1 MLNVWPFSLLS
12 YLIIAILLQ
21 IRMFYSNDLL
31 TLRGGGKFNLIWL
44 LSTTND
50 RASIARKRKADLLS
64 LNYKNIVDELQK
76 LFPVTGKKT
85 SLSLRTSA
93 VLMHGV
99 FISFKLRVE
108 FLNNDTIKLLATTT
122 RKFSYSILFISV
134 IILLLFV
141 QESMVE
147 VTLTSNP
154 QQGKPILFLRNM
166 MTSTSAM

>member
-93 VLMHGV
+93 ILMHGV
-99 FISFKLRVE
+99 FISYKLRVE

-122 RKFSYSILFISV
+122 RKFSYSK
-134 IILLLFV
+134 
-141 QESMVE
+141 ES
-147 VTLTSNP
+147 S
-154 QQGKPILFLRNM
+154 
-166 MTSTSAM
+166 SS

>member
-1 MLNVWPFSLLS
+1 MLNIWPFSLFP
-12 YLIIAILLQ
+12 YLITAILLQ
-21 IRMFYSNDLL
+21 IQMFYSNDLL

-122 RKFSYSILFISV
+122 RKFSYSK
-134 IILLLFV
+134 
-141 QESMVE
+141 ES
-147 VTLTSNP
+147 SS
-154 QQGKPILFLRNM
+154 F
-166 MTSTSAM
+166 

>member
-1 MLNVWPFSLLS
+1 
-12 YLIIAILLQ
+12 
-21 IRMFYSNDLL
+21 MFYSNDLL

-64 LNYKNIVDELQK
+64 LNYMNIVDELQK

-108 FLNNDTIKLLATTT
+108 FLNTDTIKLLATTT
-122 RKFSYSILFISV
+122 RKFSHSILFISV

-147 VTLTSNP
+147 AILTSNP
-154 QQGKPILFLRNM
+154 LRGKPISFLRNM

>member
-1 MLNVWPFSLLS
+1 MLNVLPFSLLPH
-12 YLIIAILLQ
+12 LIIAILLQ

-93 VLMHGV
+93 ILMHGV

-122 RKFSYSILFISV
+122 RKFSYSK
-134 IILLLFV
+134 
-141 QESMVE
+141 ES
-147 VTLTSNP
+147 S
-154 QQGKPILFLRNM
+154 
-166 MTSTSAM
+166 SS

>member
-1 MLNVWPFSLLS
+1 
-12 YLIIAILLQ
+12 
-21 IRMFYSNDLL
+21 MFYSNDLL

-64 LNYKNIVDELQK
+64 LNYMNIVDELQK

-108 FLNNDTIKLLATTT
+108 FLNTDTIKLLATTT
-122 RKFSYSILFISV
+122 RKFSHSILFISV

-147 VTLTSNP
+147 AISTSNP
-154 QQGKPILFLRNM
+154 LRGKPISFLRNM

>member
-12 YLIIAILLQ
+12 SIIIAILLQ

-122 RKFSYSILFISV
+122 RKFSYSK
-134 IILLLFV
+134 
-141 QESMVE
+141 ES
-147 VTLTSNP
+147 S
-154 QQGKPILFLRNM
+154 
-166 MTSTSAM
+166 SS

>member
-21 IRMFYSNDLL
+21 IQMFYSNDLL

-50 RASIARKRKADLLS
+50 RATIARKRKADLLS

-93 VLMHGV
+93 ILMHGV
-99 FISFKLRVE
+99 FISYKLRVE

-122 RKFSYSILFISV
+122 RKFSYSK
-134 IILLLFV
+134 
-141 QESMVE
+141 ES
-147 VTLTSNP
+147 S
-154 QQGKPILFLRNM
+154 
-166 MTSTSAM
+166 SS

>member
-1 MLNVWPFSLLS
+1 
-12 YLIIAILLQ
+12 
-21 IRMFYSNDLL
+21 MFYSNDLL

-50 RASIARKRKADLLS
+50 RATIARKRKADLLS

-108 FLNNDTIKLLATTT
+108 FLNTDTIKLLATTT

-134 IILLLFV
+134 IILHLFV

-147 VTLTSNP
+147 VILTSNP
-154 QQGKPILFLRNM
+154 HRGKPISFSRNM

>member
-1 MLNVWPFSLLS
+1 
-12 YLIIAILLQ
+12 
-21 IRMFYSNDLL
+21 MFYSNDLL

-50 RASIARKRKADLLS
+50 RMSLARKRKVDLLS
-64 LNYKNIVDELQK
+64 LNYKNIVDELGK

-122 RKFSYSILFISV
+122 SKFP
-134 IILLLFV
+134 LL
-141 QESMVE
+141 S
-147 VTLTSNP
+147 
-154 QQGKPILFLRNM
+154 
-166 MTSTSAM
+166 STSLSSFMFV

>member
-122 RKFSYSILFISV
+122 RKFSYSK
-134 IILLLFV
+134 
-141 QESMVE
+141 ES
-147 VTLTSNP
+147 S
-154 QQGKPILFLRNM
+154 
-166 MTSTSAM
+166 SS